1 MICGSGTHPR
11 KGEDIVCALLK
22 NRGSKDQQGV
32 APYIYFQL

>member
-1 MICGSGTHPR
+1 MVHTR

-32 APYIYFQL
+32 APYIYFQF